1 MMISKKCQPQI
12 IGYKFR
18 LLVEIIMGILF
29 HIVVVKTLFNGS
41 NYTLEGIVFTIGV
54 FVMISEG
61 TFVFNKI
68 LGKRYSWHQ
77 HTLKRLI
84 LLIIFTAIWFVVV
97 AFIAHLTKPL
107 LEHHQEIPQT
117 LFWASLV
124 ISILF
129 VTIYV
134 SLLIAYNYHQSLAM
148 FIKENEA
155 LKNEKLQLDY
165 RALQDQINPHF
176 LFNNLSTLIAIIRQ
190 DQKAAIRFAENFSDV
205 YRYVLKS
212 KDAISVTL
220 EEEMT
225 FINAY
230 LEMHKERL
238 GEGLQLEYNILPEA
252 LEMKIPM
259 LSLQLLVENAI
270 KHNVATL
277 AHPLKIEIKTDQD
290 FVTVKNNLNLKNST
304 YSTNTGLKNLEK
316 RIAFLTDK
324 KINIIKDSK
333 EFIVELPL
341 IKN

>member
-1 MMISKKCQPQI
+1 MMISKKCQPKI
-12 IGYKFR
+12 ISYKAR
-18 LLVEIIMGILF
+18 LLFEVTMGAMFNLII
-29 HIVVVKTLFNGS
+29 VKMFFPGDTSTCQSLA
-41 NYTLEGIVFTIGV
+41 FTIGL
-54 FVMISEG
+54 FVLISEG
-61 TFVFNKI
+61 IFAFNKL
-68 LGKRYSWHQ
+68 LGYKYSWHQ
-77 HTLKRLI
+77 HTLKRL
-84 LLIIFTAIWFVVV
+84 LLLVIFTGFWFVVV
-97 AFIAHLTKPL
+97 SIIAHLTKPL
-107 LEHHQEIPQT
+107 LEHNREIPPT

-129 VTIYV
+129 VFIYV

-148 FIKENEA
+148 FIRENEA

-238 GEGLQLEYNILPEA
+238 GEGLQLEYNILPEV

-324 KINIIKDSK
+324 KINIIKDSN